1 MAQIAG
7 CRPMV
12 GVWDTTTLG
21 FLGPPDRSLV
31 EIHWGVRDYLV
42 RPRVKYMG
50 FSALGFLEHPDRRL
64 STKGSVRNVLDG
76 VVWGVGD
83 YLMHLR
89 VKYMVFPT
97 LGFLEHPNRPHAN
110 IRDL

>member
-31 EIHWGVRDYLV
+31 EINWGVRDYLV
-42 RPRVKYMG
+42 RP
-50 FSALGFLEHPDRRL
+50 
-64 STKGSVRNVLDG
+64 
-76 VVWGVGD
+76 
-83 YLMHLR
+83 R

-97 LGFLEHPNRPHAN
+97 LGFLEHPDQLHSTEK
-110 IRDL
+110 DL